1 MEMKQS
7 EMNIGPGANPGGVD
21 EGASSAKTEADI
33 GDWLGNGYFQGLS
46 TEKQSSLEQL
56 HQATNWGLTIITTAV
71 LVAIVRNSFPD
82 HASVVLLSI
91 TLVAGWHYCVRA
103 LKGYINVM
111 RYLLVQ
117 SGVIDYKL
125 GNLPLEQATLRI
137 ETYHR
142 DWRLPISR
150 GEVFLK
156 GIVELGFGY
165 LLIVN
170 LAALAY
176 AFVQLPHPGSTIL
189 VGIAAAAAIA
199 METVI
204 FLRSPYMRA
213 APHPYAQSVR

>member
-1 MEMKQS
+1 MG
-7 EMNIGPGANPGGVD
+7 N
-21 EGASSAKTEADI
+21 
-33 GDWLGNGYFQGLS
+33 WLGNGYFQGLS

-71 LVAIVRNSFPD
+71 LVTIVRGSFPD

-91 TLVAGWHYCVRA
+91 TLVAGWHYFVRA

-125 GNLPLEQATLRI
+125 GNLPLEEAQSRV

-142 DWRLPISR
+142 DWKLPIGR

-170 LAALAY
+170 LAALIY
-176 AFVQLPHPGSTIL
+176 AMIQLPHPGATLL
-189 VGIAAAAAIA
+189 VVAAAGVAIVV
-199 METVI
+199 ETVI
-204 FLRSPYMRA
+204 FVRSPYMRS